1 MSYTK
6 KVLWLVPVTLTV
18 ANKTYN
24 APSGLLPFDTYPGGF
39 YTISFGGLP
48 NSVVNNSFQTFS
60 SNFNIKY
67 RFAFVHTA
75 SALCIGGGNQTL
87 TGTQYTARYIG
98 ATPPAA
104 PYNTPFQNFTTAFN
118 ADGADREFEDDTR
131 RRLNNE
137 PHEHFF
143 IRNANW
149 LAAELNRVD
158 PAPGPASNCTA
169 FCNSLSITGSAT
181 LCSSA
186 TYSVPAIAGAT
197 YTWIAIPSNSATFSG
212 TGNSVTVTK
221 GSSYSGTATIRVIV
235 TISDCGAN
243 ILDKVVTIGSPSFPY
258 SVTGASP
265 ANPNGGYI
273 YSLATTP
280 SDKPVSNIVWTVP
293 SGWSIT
299 LGQGTRNLKVRTG
312 TASGNVQVS
321 FDDACGT
328 NWGTYKFVTIGAGG
342 PDPDAVDPG
351 TMSLTVSPNP
361 VSTTLKVSLNNT
373 SNSITAKSITRNM
386 QSIREIIIT
395 DPMGSV
401 RKRLHYDS
409 GMQSATI
416 DVAELHYGIYFI
428 RVFDGAGWRYKQV
441 LIAK

>member
-1 MSYTK
+1 LNANK
-6 KVLWLVPVTLTV
+6 KVAAAPTSSKSYDIVPGGYYNAQEEITADGGWASVFKPSSTSNLMTRTRFTLYNPNHCFIPTFSALGMDITNKDLSENLYNRDLTCTGETPFQAYYAPMVNQEHITLTAENVAWIKKEIDSIPQMSTVNYAALYPMVKTAGSDPVCTTATYQVNNLPGGSTIAWQSSNPAIAAVSATGNPATITRQGTQSGTVTITATITRSCGSPVVFSKTLTV
-18 ANKTYN
+18 
-24 APSGLLPFDTYPGGF
+24 
-39 YTISFGGLP
+39 
-48 NSVVNNSFQTFS
+48 
-60 SNFNIKY
+60 
-67 RFAFVHTA
+67 
-75 SALCIGGGNQTL
+75 
-87 TGTQYTARYIG
+87 
-98 ATPPAA
+98 
-104 PYNTPFQNFTTAFN
+104 
-118 ADGADREFEDDTR
+118 
-131 RRLNNE
+131 
-137 PHEHFF
+137 
-143 IRNANW
+143 
-149 LAAELNRVD
+149 
-158 PAPGPASNCTA
+158 
-169 FCNSLSITGSAT
+169 
-181 LCSSA
+181 
-186 TYSVPAIAGAT
+186 
-197 YTWIAIPSNSATFSG
+197 
-212 TGNSVTVTK
+212 
-221 GSSYSGTATIRVIV
+221 
-235 TISDCGAN
+235 
-243 ILDKVVTIGSPSFPY
+243 GSPSFPY

-265 ANPNGGYI
+265 ANPSGGYT
-273 YSLATTP
+273 YSLVTTP

-373 SNSITAKSITRNM
+373 SNSITAKSITGNM
-386 QSIREIIIT
+386 QSIRVIIIT

-416 DVAELHYGIYFI
+416 DVAELHTGIYFI